1 MLSRAA
7 RRAVQTFVF
16 LGLPATAVPGAAEPG
31 PADAAALAWHCEQ
44 QFDAGFHVFCTPQSQ
59 APGAAAATAV
69 QAEAPTTAPARW
81 AAEKLPV
88 AQRGDAEVHSAPA
101 WRVPLHA
108 RPAERERVEELLQS
122 VLCGARPGC
131 AVHYDPVSRR
141 VAGR

>member
-16 LGLPATAVPGAAEPG
+16 LWLPATAVLGAAEPG
-31 PADAAALAWHCEQ
+31 AADAAAMAWHCEQ
-44 QFDAGFHVFCTPQSQ
+44 EFDAAFHVLCTPRAQ
-59 APGAAAATAV
+59 APGGAAATPA
-69 QAEAPTTAPARW
+69 QAPVPTTDAARW

-108 RPAERERVEELLQS
+108 RPAGRERVEELLQS
-122 VLCGARPGC
+122 VLCGTRPAC
-131 AVHYDPVSRR
+131 AVHYDQANRR

>member
-7 RRAVQTFVF
+7 RRAVQTLVA
-16 LGLPATAVPGAAEPG
+16 LSLPAAAVLGASEPGAAN
-31 PADAAALAWHCEQ
+31 AAALAWHCEQ
-44 QFDAGFHVFCTPQSQ
+44 QFDAAFHVLCTPQAQ
-59 APGAAAATAV
+59 VGIAAAAGV
-69 QAEAPTTAPARW
+69 QAPTPTAGPARW

-108 RPAERERVEELLQS
+108 KPAQRERVEELLQS
-122 VLCGARPGC
+122 VLCGTRPGC
-131 AVHYDPVSRR
+131 AVHYDQANRR